1 MNYKNSSLAGCS
13 PDPGRTAP
21 APRRGR
27 FLRLAPVAAAL
38 ALVMVASGMAANPAV
53 SQPATDRGAFAST
66 AFTGTDAAADA
77 AAVEQILR
85 GTGAVN
91 DVKATAVTAPRT
103 APLAGPD
110 AARDSALPTGALP
123 LPSVKKGSPV
133 AESTAT
139 VSLADGLAV
148 PSGASTV
155 GIVPIAAGDGRAL
168 SPGGLAVYENT
179 ADSSFALSTAKTGA
193 NAGYAVIAAE
203 TAPTE
208 YRFAF
213 TVDGQP
219 ATLRPTDGGGVEV
232 LSATGDIVNSIAPAW
247 ATDATGAAVPT
258 SYSVQ
263 GDVLVQ
269 TVDHRGAAYPVVA
282 DPRLACDTLWCT
294 LLLSRYETRLVA
306 AHALSPGIACRF
318 LGAGAGVCAALL
330 IGGWA
335 QANIVLATGRC
346 TGVRVWRAN
355 MVSFAQLVSVG
366 CYA

>member
-1 MNYKNSSLAGCS
+1 MNYKNSRQAL
-13 PDPGRTAP
+13 DPGRMESDAG
-21 APRRGR
+21 AGRGR
-27 FLRLAPVAAAL
+27 FLRLAPVAAAV
-38 ALVMVASGMAANPAV
+38 ALVMVASALAASPAV
-53 SQPATDRGAFAST
+53 AEPATPGSAFSN
-66 AFTGTDAAADA
+66 TDAAADA

-91 DVKATAVTAPRT
+91 DLKATAVTAPRS

-123 LPSVKKGSPV
+123 LPTVTKGAPV
-133 AESTAT
+133 AESTAS
-139 VSLADGLAV
+139 VSLADGLTV

-155 GIVPIAAGDGRAL
+155 GVVPIAAGDGRAL

-179 ADSSFALSTAKTGA
+179 ADSSFALSTGKTGA
-193 NAGYAVIAAE
+193 NAGYAVISAQ

-247 ATDATGAAVPT
+247 ATDAAGVAVPT

-263 GDVLVQ
+263 GNVLVQ
-269 TVDHRGAAYPVVA
+269 RVDHRGASYPVVA
-282 DPRLACDTLWCT
+282 DPRLACDAVWCT
-294 LLLSRYETRLVA
+294 LLLSRYETRLLA

-346 TGVRVWRAN
+346 TGVRVWRGN